1 MIVECSG
8 CKATYNI
15 DEKKIPSAGVKV
27 RCKKCGGVIYI
38 RRPSSPPP
46 ATETPTK
53 KASYTAPAPVVE
65 PKVDTG
71 SPSPPVVEKPPS
83 MDLPRKAEAERKAV
97 EESVERKVHLSEEEL
112 SEEDKKWHARARRLA
127 KALAS
132 DLVLYN
138 KARVEQGLK
147 DGTIAELLGPEIRRS
162 WDYYCQQIPKHI
174 VESTDYFKEQ
184 LNTIVGKGTKIFK

>member
-1 MIVECSG
+1 MTVECSS
-8 CKATYNI
+8 CKTTYNI
-15 DEKKIPSAGVKV
+15 DEKKIPPAGVKV

-38 RRPSSPPP
+38 RRPPAATAPAEAPPRK
-46 ATETPTK
+46 T
-53 KASYTAPAPVVE
+53 SYTAPAPVAE
-65 PKVDTG
+65 APVDKG
-71 SPSPPVVEKPPS
+71 SPLPPAVEKPPS
-83 MDLPRKAEAERKAV
+83 VDLPKRAEAERKAV

-174 VESTDYFKEQ
+174 VETTDYFKEQ
-184 LNTIVGKGTKIFK
+184 LNTIVGKGAKIFK

>member
-1 MIVECSG
+1 MIVECGS
-8 CKATYNI
+8 CRTKYNI
-15 DEKKIPSAGVKV
+15 DEKKVPATGVKV

-38 RRPSSPPP
+38 KRPKVAPPIQEPPRKPAYSAPVSRPGTADKGTSPPEVERP
-46 ATETPTK
+46 AAVEFPK
-53 KASYTAPAPVVE
+53 KV
-65 PKVDTG
+65 
-71 SPSPPVVEKPPS
+71 
-83 MDLPRKAEAERKAV
+83 EAERKAV
-97 EESVERKVHLSEEEL
+97 EESVERKVHLSEGEL

-184 LNTIVGKGTKIFK
+184 LNTIVGKGREVFK

>member
-1 MIVECSG
+1 MIVECGS
-8 CKATYNI
+8 CRTKYNI
-15 DEKKIPSAGVKV
+15 DEKKVPATGVKV

-38 RRPSSPPP
+38 KRPKTAPPIQEPPRKPTYSAPVSRPGTADKGTSPP
-46 ATETPTK
+46 EVER
-53 KASYTAPAPVVE
+53 PAPVE
-65 PKVDTG
+65 FPK
-71 SPSPPVVEKPPS
+71 
-83 MDLPRKAEAERKAV
+83 KAEAERKAV
-97 EESVERKVHLSEEEL
+97 EESVERKVHLSEGEL

-184 LNTIVGKGTKIFK
+184 LNTIVGKGREVFK

>member
-1 MIVECSG
+1 MIAECSH
-8 CKATYNI
+8 CKTKYNI
-15 DEKKIPSAGVKV
+15 DERKIPGAGVKV
-27 RCKKCGGVIYI
+27 RCKKCGEVMYI
-38 RRPSSPPP
+38 RRPP
-46 ATETPTK
+46 AATPTPDVPK
-53 KASYTAPAPVVE
+53 KTSYTAPAPVTQ
-65 PKVDTG
+65 PGSATG
-71 SPSPPVVEKPPS
+71 PPPPPVVEKPPT
-83 MDLPRKAEAERKAV
+83 MELPKKAEAERKAV

-112 SEEDKKWHARARRLA
+112 TEEDKKWHARARRLA

-147 DGTIAELLGPEIRRS
+147 DGTIAEVLGPEIRRS

>member
-1 MIVECSG
+1 MTVECSH
-8 CKATYNI
+8 CKTKYNI

-38 RRPSSPPP
+38 RRPSVTTPVIDVPP
-46 ATETPTK
+46 K
-53 KASYTAPAPVVE
+53 KPSYTAPAPVVE
-65 PKVDTG
+65 PGVDKR
-71 SPSPPVVEKPPS
+71 SPLPPEVEKPPS
-83 MDLPRKAEAERKAV
+83 MDLPKKAEAERKAV
-97 EESVERKVHLSEEEL
+97 EESVERKIHLSEGEL